1 MNTHMRTPWIKII
14 FFKKHIDV
22 TTYVKVILK
31 FVNKPTF
38 RKDGNR
44 YRGGS
49 SIPHKI

>member
-1 MNTHMRTPWIKII
+1 MRTPWFKII

-22 TTYVKVILK
+22 AAYVKVVLK

-38 RKDGNR
+38 RKDGNK

-49 SIPHKI
+49 RIHTKNNRK